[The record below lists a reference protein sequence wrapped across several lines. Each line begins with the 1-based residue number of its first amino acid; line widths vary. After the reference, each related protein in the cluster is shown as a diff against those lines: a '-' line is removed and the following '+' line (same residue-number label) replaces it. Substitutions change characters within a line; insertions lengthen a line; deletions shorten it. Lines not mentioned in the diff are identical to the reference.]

1 MRPRNLLLAS
11 LLVVASCAKP
21 EAPPAAAAGGS
32 PSKAS
37 TPPTPTAGGH
47 SLDLEAI
54 DRTVKPGDDFFLY
67 ANGAWYGKA
76 EIPADRDVTGVG
88 LLLVEEIERRTKS
101 SLEEAA
107 RGAAPAGSPAQ
118 KVGDAYASYL
128 DEAAIE
134 AQGLAPLAKEMA
146 SIAKI
151 SDKRSLSAFL
161 GASLRAD
168 VDPLNNTNLHTDRI
182 LGLWVEQDLNDSSR
196 TAPYL
201 LQGGLGMPDRSY
213 YVDDSAPMAA
223 MRTKYAQ
230 HLATTLRLAKI
241 DGSDA
246 KTARAIALETK
257 IAAAH
262 ATRVES
268 EDVGKAN
275 NPWARTEFASRAPGI
290 DWGAFFAAA
299 HLDGQPQFIVWHPR
313 AVSGIAALVASEPL
327 ETWRA
332 YLTARAVDRA
342 SPLLPRALADEHFA
356 FYGTALRGTPTA
368 PPRWRRALD
377 ETNRELGEAVGQ
389 LYVARFFPAESKEA
403 VKAIVANLVSAYGK
417 RIDALPWMAPA
428 TKAKAKEKLRTLDV
442 GIGYPDQWRDYGAL
456 SITKGDAL
464 GNAERAEAFE
474 YERNLA
480 RLGKPV
486 ERGDWCMVPQ
496 VVNAVN
502 LPVRN
507 ALNFPAAILVPPF
520 FDPRSTAAANYGSI
534 GAVIGHEIS
543 HSFDDQGAKFDA
555 QGRFENW
562 WTPEDLA
569 HFTASGAA
577 LAAQFSAYRPF
588 PDVAVNG
595 EQTLGENIADL
606 AGLAAAYDAWQASLG
621 GAPAPVQD
629 GLSGDQQFFLGF
641 AQTWREKL
649 RDEVLRV
656 ALATDGHA
664 PPHYRTLTVRN
675 IDAWY
680 GAFGVA
686 PGDALF
692 LAPTARVRVW

>member
-1 MRPRNLLLAS
+1 
-11 LLVVASCAKP
+11 
-21 EAPPAAAAGGS
+21 
-32 PSKAS
+32 
-37 TPPTPTAGGH
+37 
-47 SLDLEAI
+47 
-54 DRTVKPGDDFFLY
+54 
-67 ANGAWYGKA
+67 
-76 EIPADRDVTGVG
+76 
-88 LLLVEEIERRTKS
+88 
-101 SLEEAA
+101 
-107 RGAAPAGSPAQ
+107 
-118 KVGDAYASYL
+118 
-128 DEAAIE
+128 
-134 AQGLAPLAKEMA
+134 
-146 SIAKI
+146 
-151 SDKRSLSAFL
+151 
-161 GASLRAD
+161 
-168 VDPLNNTNLHTDRI
+168 
-182 LGLWVEQDLNDSSR
+182 
-196 TAPYL
+196 
-201 LQGGLGMPDRSY
+201 
-213 YVDDSAPMAA
+213 
-223 MRTKYAQ
+223 
-230 HLATTLRLAKI
+230 
-241 DGSDA
+241 
-246 KTARAIALETK
+246 
-257 IAAAH
+257 
-262 ATRVES
+262 
-268 EDVGKAN
+268 
-275 NPWARTEFASRAPGI
+275 
-290 DWGAFFAAA
+290 
-299 HLDGQPQFIVWHPR
+299 
-313 AVSGIAALVASEPL
+313 
-327 ETWRA
+327 
-332 YLTARAVDRA
+332 VDRA

-442 GIGYPDQWRDYGAL
+442 GIGYPDKWRDYGAL

-486 ERGDWCMVPQ
+486 ERGEWCMVPQ

-629 GLSGDQQFFLGF
+629 SLSGDQQFFLGF